1 KARERAHI
9 LEGLLKALDLLDQ
22 VIATIRA
29 SESADAAKTAL
40 QAAPFDL
47 SERQAQA
54 VLDMQLRRLAQL
66 EAGKIQAEYEELQKF
81 IEYLVDLLEHP
92 EKIDALI
99 KEDGADLKEK
109 YGDERRT
116 QVFDSAVDDIA
127 EEDLVAHANV
137 VVTLSDRGYMKRV
150 PLDAYRLQRRGGRGI
165 TGQTVREEDAIRH
178 LIVAD
183 THSSLLL
190 FTDSGKVFSL
200 KAYEVPEAS
209 RQARGIPVPNLVS
222 M

>member
-1 KARERAHI
+1 
-9 LEGLLKALDLLDQ
+9 KALDLLDQ

-209 RQARGIPVPNLVS
+209 RQARGIP
-222 M
+222 